1 MDSLQESY
9 NNIQQVQAVSKEI
22 DSQRITIMACREKTF
37 QTFKAE
43 DLETWLN
50 GKKLKDYK
58 YFTFRSNNPYIFF
71 FSKSGVMLDQDR
83 TYLTRDLPDF
93 EEVGKEYYEGI
104 NEGDV
109 ITVYYSN
116 AWWEQCINY
125 KKGK

>member
-9 NNIQQVQAVSKEI
+9 NNIQQVQAVSKEVE
-22 DSQRITIMACREKTF
+22 SQMVTIMAYREKSF

-50 GKKLKDYK
+50 GSKLKEYK

-71 FSKSGVMLDQDR
+71 FSKQNVQLDQDR
-83 TYLTRDLPDF
+83 VYLTKDLPDF

-116 AWWEQCINY
+116 AWWENCLNY
-125 KKGK
+125 KRSK